1 MFIDTDPI
9 KEIYL
14 IEFRSSV
21 AKFYCRNSIKQTV
34 IEFYRNPSDGDFFFF
49 FRGSLF
55 YDMAVA
61 REMDQFFSF
70 FARAC
75 NGVHGCKFD
84 GLYDWDRSRLM
95 GNPFSSVLSFDG
107 RNLSARI
114 IMRREIFRLLPFDE
128 NDFMEII
135 LVLREKISSRTRQVN
150 KYQFLFF
157 FLFDYYYFFFFFIL
171 KFS

>member
-9 KEIYL
+9 KKIYL

-21 AKFYCRNSIKQTV
+21 AKFYCREILLNKRSSNFIGIHRTQ
-34 IEFYRNPSDGDFFFF
+34 IF

-55 YDMAVA
+55 YDMAPWL
-61 REMDQFFSF
+61 EKWTNFFFFF

-84 GLYDWDRSRLM
+84 GLYDWDRSAFN

-107 RNLSARI
+107 RNLSVCI

-128 NDFMEII
+128 NAFMEI
-135 LVLREKISSRTRQVN
+135 VLLFYEKRFRHGHE
-150 KYQFLFF
+150 K
-157 FLFDYYYFFFFFIL
+157 
-171 KFS
+171 